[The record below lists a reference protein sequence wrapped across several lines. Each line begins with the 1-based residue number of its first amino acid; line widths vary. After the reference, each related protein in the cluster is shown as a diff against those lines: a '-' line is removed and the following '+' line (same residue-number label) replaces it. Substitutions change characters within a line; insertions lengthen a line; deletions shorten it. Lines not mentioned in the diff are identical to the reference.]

1 VRASQLALILTAA
14 VLVAGSLI
22 YNAHAHSKGPD
33 IVVYLDKDAKQPA
46 ILPLPE
52 TKIVAGDRAA
62 LWWSVY
68 NKSVERGYG
77 AGDSRYVARDAVEAV
92 YGAVK

>member
-1 VRASQLALILTAA
+1 VRIQQLALILVAA
-14 VLVAGSLI
+14 ALVAGSLI
-22 YNAHAHSKGPD
+22 FHGIATMRAPG

-52 TKIVAGDRAA
+52 TMVVTGDRAA

-68 NKSVERGYG
+68 NKAVERGYG

-92 YGAVK
+92 YGKAN

>member
-1 VRASQLALILTAA
+1 VRASQLALILVAA
-14 VLVAGSLI
+14 ALVAGSLI
-22 YNAHAHSKGPD
+22 FHGIATMRTPG

-62 LWWSVY
+62 LWWTVFNKALEKQFASDARRTADAAVRSVY
-68 NKSVERGYG
+68 GELR
-77 AGDSRYVARDAVEAV
+77 
-92 YGAVK
+92 

>member
-1 VRASQLALILTAA
+1 MRTSQLALILTAA
-14 VLVAGSLI
+14 ILVAGSLI
-22 YNAHAHSKGPD
+22 YNGYAHSKGPG

-62 LWWSVY
+62 LWWTVFNKALEKQFASDARHTADAAVRSVY
-68 NKSVERGYG
+68 GELR
-77 AGDSRYVARDAVEAV
+77 
-92 YGAVK
+92 